1 MNFKEF
7 LTKQGVGDEQAAAIV
22 DAMQKEKIYTTNEEN
37 IEERYE
43 KMKSQ
48 RESAREE
55 LEAANALV
63 DDLKKATEGNTD
75 AQKQIDKYKA
85 TAEQLQGKLTTLEK
99 TSAVKE
105 ALAKAGATDIDYA
118 LFKLGG
124 VDSLELKEGKVV
136 DLDNKV
142 KELQEAIPNYFNA
155 DDKGNVND
163 DNKNGYQAI
172 DNGLKGN
179 KNHDKSFN
187 LEEVGNMSVEEI
199 NANWDAIKA
208 SGIQD

>member
-75 AQKQIDKYKA
+75 AQKQIDEYKA

>member
-55 LEAANALV
+55 LEAANTLV